1 MHRPKWRASRSER
14 DSTGQCLPVS
24 LWIHLSTFMP
34 VPHRHARIV
43 IYSGDIAM
51 TTVDQLFATA
61 AQRATEAA
69 LAYRGAVTP
78 SEAFELLQ
86 MVPNAR
92 LIDVRT
98 RAELDWVG
106 RPLVESGQY
115 AHIEWVQYPG
125 SVRNTAFIE
134 SLREVAQPD
143 TPVLLLCR
151 SAVRSKAAAE
161 LATQSGF
168 TNVFDILE
176 GFEGD
181 KDTTGHRKSVGG
193 WCFRGLPWSG
203 A

>member
-1 MHRPKWRASRSER
+1 MHRRCFRPS
-14 DSTGQCLPVS
+14 
-24 LWIHLSTFMP
+24 
-34 VPHRHARIV
+34 HARPTVHFTPTPYHHARMV
-43 IYSGDIAM
+43 IYSGDAAM

-61 AQRATEAA
+61 AQRATDAGLSYA
-69 LAYRGAVTP
+69 GAVTP

-86 MVPNAR
+86 MVPTAR
-92 LIDVRT
+92 LVDVRT

-106 RPLVESGQY
+106 RPLIEGVQY
-115 AHIEWVQYPG
+115 AHIEWVRYPG
-125 SVRNTAFIE
+125 NVRNAEFIA
-134 SLREVAQPD
+134 SLGEVAQAD

-151 SAVRSKAAAE
+151 SAARSKVAAE

-168 TNVFDILE
+168 TKVFDILE

-181 KDTTGHRKSVGG
+181 KDTTGHRKSIGG